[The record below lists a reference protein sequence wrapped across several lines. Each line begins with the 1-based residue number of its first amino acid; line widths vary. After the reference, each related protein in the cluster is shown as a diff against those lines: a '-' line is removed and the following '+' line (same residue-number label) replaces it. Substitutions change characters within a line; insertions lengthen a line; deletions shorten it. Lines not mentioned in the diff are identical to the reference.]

1 MFPCDKLLLLL
12 SLLLLCCWW
21 AIYII
26 TAGRVSHAHAAPFEL
41 VKCGAFGQRHLTD
54 ARMRELCIEQL
65 TDKER
70 DKETKRERETDRQ
83 PATAAAQL
91 CGTVADAPAMWHAA
105 RTLNFSWNLNWLRVG
120 HCHSWCHTV
129 PACLPNATQHRQQT
143 TQTSVAGSLCYDA
156 ATHTQQPSRTCM
168 PAQSTTHRKETICNT
183 HTHTNENYITSCW
196 NTRLSKYIHK
206 WKCTCIHRKRNASA
220 AYERAASNTYPWP
233 LVVAFYSIYSSCGL
247 FLYSSSALS
256 RFRDIILIL

>member
-12 SLLLLCCWW
+12 SLLLCCWW
-21 AIYII
+21 VIYII

-54 ARMRELCIEQL
+54 ARMRELCIEQAHMQRGG
-65 TDKER
+65 TNKER
-70 DKETKRERETDRQ
+70 DRQ

-91 CGTVADAPAMWHAA
+91 CGTVADVPAMWHAA

-129 PACLPNATQHRQQT
+129 PACLPAAKCQMQHSIGSRQHRHQWQ
-143 TQTSVAGSLCYDA
+143 AAFAFYRCYDA

-168 PAQSTTHRKETICNT
+168 PAQSTTYRKETICNT
-183 HTHTNENYITSCW
+183 HTHTQTKTI
-196 NTRLSKYIHK
+196 LH
-206 WKCTCIHRKRNASA
+206 
-220 AYERAASNTYPWP
+220 
-233 LVVAFYSIYSSCGL
+233 LVEIQG
-247 FLYSSSALS
+247 
-256 RFRDIILIL
+256 